1 MTCRDKLENYFHE
14 QHIPYQMQ
22 QHPIAFTAQDV
33 AAREHLP
40 GKLVAKVV
48 LFFADGK
55 PFMAV
60 LPAPY
65 RVDFTR
71 ISQVLGAKMVRLADE
86 EELNALFPDCEV
98 GAMPPFGNL
107 YQLPVLVDQS
117 LVEDETIVFS
127 AGTHTET
134 ARMAYSDFA
143 RLVNPIVAQFAHPA
157 QEVLH

>member
-14 QHIPYQMQ
+14 QQIPYQMQ

-33 AAREHLP
+33 AASEHLP
-40 GKLVAKVV
+40 GKRVAKVV
-48 LFFADGK
+48 LVFADGK

-71 ISQVLGAKMVRLADE
+71 LSQVLGAKVVRLADE
-86 EELNALFPDCEV
+86 EELNAMFPDCEV

-107 YQLPVLVDQS
+107 YRLPVLVDQS

-134 ARMAYSDFA
+134 ARMTYSDFA
-143 RLVNPIVAQFAHPA
+143 RLVNPIAAQFARPP
-157 QEVLH
+157 QEVIH